1 MLGLFMVAVAWA
13 MFFALP
19 AVFLEVPIVL
29 WVMMP
34 VIFGI
39 GIYMFA
45 WGFVVELL

>member
-1 MLGLFMVAVAWA
+1 MVAVAWA

-19 AVFLEVPIVL
+19 VFFAEVPIVL

>member
-1 MLGLFMVAVAWA
+1 MVAVAWA
-13 MFFALP
+13 MFFVLP
-19 AVFLEVPIVL
+19 VVFVEVPIVL